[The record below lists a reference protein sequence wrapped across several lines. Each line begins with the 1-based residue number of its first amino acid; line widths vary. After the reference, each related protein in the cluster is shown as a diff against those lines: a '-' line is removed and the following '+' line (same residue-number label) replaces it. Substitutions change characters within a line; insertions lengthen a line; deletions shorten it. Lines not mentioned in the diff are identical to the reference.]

1 MTETTLRA
9 FQAERNEDT
18 PLVRPATPD
27 DALSIYELISSNVVS
42 GHLLERSLEEV
53 QEHATRF
60 FAAIDS
66 KELVGCGEL
75 ARLSMNVAEVR
86 SLVVKNTKRKQGI
99 GTYLLKALIDEAVSL
114 QFPRLCPFTHSPRTF
129 VQTGFSIVPHPWIS
143 PKIEIDCQTCDLFR
157 RCDRYAVVLDLTA
170 YLGATR

>member
-66 KELVGCGEL
+66 KEVVGCGEL

-99 GTYLLKALIDEAVSL
+99 GTYLLKALID
-114 QFPRLCPFTHSPRTF
+114 
-129 VQTGFSIVPHPWIS
+129 
-143 PKIEIDCQTCDLFR
+143 
-157 RCDRYAVVLDLTA
+157 
-170 YLGATR
+170 